1 MKKLLVLSLLA
12 LMLAACTR
20 QDRYTENTSKDTGS
34 VKGNG
39 AGTKDNGLS
48 FETKTITKSYNN
60 CTPGGDSCTYISIVY
75 NLLTNGANKDKI
87 NSAIRDST
95 AKMIFVTEEAGS
107 APQLEDGAA
116 EFISEYESFRKDA
129 PDAPDIPWSS
139 DTKAAPVFFNDKILS
154 YSISTSSFTGGAHP
168 NSYLQYY
175 NFELSSGRILKPS
188 DIFKE
193 GFEAKLNEIIERKFR
208 EKNKL
213 AAGESLT
220 EGGLFEN
227 KINFND
233 NFAVI
238 KDGILFYYNNYEIA
252 PYAAGPTEIMMTY
265 AELGD
270 IIKEDMIK

>member
-1 MKKLLVLSLLA
+1 MKKLLLLSLLLA
-12 LMLAACTR
+12 LFLSACTR
-20 QDRYTENTSKDTGS
+20 QDKTENISKDSVSGQGS
-34 VKGNG
+34 S
-39 AGTKDNGLS
+39 AGKTDNGLN

-60 CTPGGDSCTYISIVY
+60 CAPGGDSCTYISITY
-75 NLLTNGANKDKI
+75 NLLTAGASRDKI
-87 NSAIRDST
+87 NSAITDSLS
-95 AKMIFVTEEAGS
+95 KMIFVTEEAGS
-107 APQLEDGAA
+107 APSLEQGAS
-116 EFISEYESFRKDA
+116 EFITEYESFRKDA

-139 DTKAAPVFFNDKILS
+139 DTKAVPVFFNEKILS

-193 GFEAKLNEIIERKFR
+193 GFESKLNEIIEKKFR

-270 IIKEDMIK
+270 IINESIVK